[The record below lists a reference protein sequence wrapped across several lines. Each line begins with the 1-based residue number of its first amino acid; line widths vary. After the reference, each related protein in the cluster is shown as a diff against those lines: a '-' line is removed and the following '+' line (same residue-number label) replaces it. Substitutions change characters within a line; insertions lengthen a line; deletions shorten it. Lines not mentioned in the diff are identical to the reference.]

1 MYSKLNKSQKK
12 FNLKTNLTD
21 FKIMNNYIPNFFQF
35 LWEVPEL
42 TADIIKNCDINDI
55 KDTLAYLF
63 VNNFYQ
69 NILSNNYIENNL
81 LYLLTLLIKSEIE
94 NIKEID
100 EPEIFMGDDS
110 IVGYFMDELRKKNN
124 IKFFFKNS
132 ILDIISDLES
142 MSSLNFTLDISK
154 IINNFKQKNE
164 PEKNNKK
171 KDEKHK
177 QDSLKGNSDEL
188 RNETIIIPD
197 NIKSGVFIFSSKNSN
212 KKDEQKKFEKFA
224 EIYLRPMF
232 LSDLKKIISESS
244 TSNTN
249 NNAFLITIIGD
260 SKNENSYSNSK
271 LMEQIN
277 INNNIS
283 EKLKTIYLSNFYLI
297 IDLLNKFFSS
307 LEKDLLLLP
316 YPIKCFCKIISV
328 LISKKFPE
336 INIIQKN
343 RFISQFF
350 FKKLIKPILDNPGME
365 LLINNFIISGYTL
378 SNLNIINEVL
388 YKLFSGELFLDNN
401 NINSNIYTPFNWY
414 FIEKIPYIYKL
425 FDKINDM
432 ELPSFIDDLINDKL
446 EPNFSFDYFKV
457 NKDEIIL
464 HNSICF
470 NCRDL
475 QSLLTGLSKLKD
487 KVDITQYKNGNY
499 ILKTFE
505 KLTTGKNS
513 IVLDYPEKRNSSL
526 PIIKECRTFNP
537 KIMKKRFSF
546 CIKENKKKENEKEND
561 IKKDIDINNDNYYL
575 IQELKIHN
583 ENNEIFDFN
592 FDSNIYIN
600 NIKTKGESVGDDKNI
615 IIKIKNF
622 LNDLLC
628 GIEPLKKS
636 DFNQSNISNTYEILN
651 SIKSY
656 YRLYNNSE
664 EDTIPPEWYI
674 QSFLNMIK
682 TIPEEYT
689 KNDFEKLYDEIEEE
703 INSRLNNYNL
713 YILYECLNRLKYI
726 EKEKKYYDNYS
737 HILKDLELNEKVK
750 YIVEND
756 FIPIKISFTY
766 EDKNKI
772 FDIKKSKRKQE
783 DFKKNKSID
792 DKKSTNI
799 NHCYSIQSFI
809 ECFPDFSIF
818 QEKQDIDILELQKNL
833 SVPEKLKEYFFTI
846 IREHLTSQKI
856 IEDQNDLYQIEIK
869 IYDYVMS
876 KIHSKIFPKTDDED
890 DKLFHNIFMLSWTEP
905 KHFLKE
911 KSNYIFEIFLP
922 ETIKNLHSIENE
934 KSPRKKI
941 EFINSIF
948 KSISKVVKFNGGD
961 MALGVD
967 DQMPILSY
975 CFVKAQLNR
984 IFSNLK
990 FIQIYRNSLIE
1001 KGDEIF
1007 LIQLIAVC
1015 SFFKNISYKNYNDIS
1030 EEEFNKNCNQVMN
1043 AG

>member
-1 MYSKLNKSQKK
+1 
-12 FNLKTNLTD
+12 
-21 FKIMNNYIPNFFQF
+21 MNNYIPNFFQF

-42 TADIIKNCDINDI
+42 TADIINNCDINDV
-55 KDTLAYLF
+55 KDTLANLF

-81 LYLLTLLIKSEIE
+81 LYLLTLLIKYEIE
-94 NIKEID
+94 NIEEID
-100 EPEIFMGDDS
+100 EFEIFMEVDS
-110 IVGYFMDELRKKNN
+110 KVGYFMDELRKKNN
-124 IKFFFKNS
+124 IKCFFKNS
-132 ILDIISDLES
+132 LLDIISELES
-142 MSSLNFTLDISK
+142 MSSMNFTLDISE
-154 IINNFKQKNE
+154 ILNTFKQKNY

-171 KDEKHK
+171 K
-177 QDSLKGNSDEL
+177 QDSLKGHSDEL
-188 RNETIIIPD
+188 SNEPIIIPE
-197 NIKSGVFIFSSKNSN
+197 NIESSFFIFSQKNSN
-212 KKDEQKKFEKFA
+212 KNDEKKKFDKFA
-224 EIYLRPMF
+224 EKYFRPMI
-232 LSDLKKIISESS
+232 LSDLKRIISESD
-244 TSNTN
+244 TPNLN
-249 NNAFLITIIGD
+249 NNDFLITIINN
-260 SKNENSYSNSK
+260 SQNENSYSNSK

-277 INNNIS
+277 KNNNNS
-283 EKLKTIYLSNFYLI
+283 EKLKSIYLSNFYLI
-297 IDLLNKFFSS
+297 IDFLDKFFSS
-307 LEKDLLLLP
+307 LEKNLLLLP
-316 YPIKCFCKIISV
+316 YPVKCFCKIISV

-336 INIIQKN
+336 INIVQKN

-378 SNLNIINEVL
+378 SNLNIINEIL
-388 YKLFSGELFLDNN
+388 NKLFSSELFLDNN
-401 NINSNIYTPFNWY
+401 INNNIYTPFNWY
-414 FIEKIPYIYKL
+414 FIEKIPHIYKL
-425 FDKINDM
+425 FDKIIDI

-446 EPNFSFDYFKV
+446 DSNFSFDYFKL
-457 NKDEIIL
+457 NEDELII

-470 NCRDL
+470 NYRDL
-475 QSLLTGLSKLKD
+475 QSLLFGLSKLKE
-487 KVDITQYKNGNY
+487 KVDITKYKNGKF

-505 KLTTGKNS
+505 KLITGKNS
-513 IVLDYPEKRNSSL
+513 IALDYPEKRNCSL
-526 PIIKECRTFNP
+526 PIIKENQISNE
-537 KIMKKRFSF
+537 KIVKKRFSF
-546 CIKENKKKENEKEND
+546 YIRDNKRKEKEKEKEN
-561 IKKDIDINNDNYYL
+561 IMKKDMDINNDDYYL
-575 IQELKIHN
+575 IQELKLNN
-583 ENNEIFDFN
+583 ENKEIFDFN
-592 FDSNIYIN
+592 SDSNIYLYNKKTTN
-600 NIKTKGESVGDDKNI
+600 NPENNEKNI
-615 IIKIKNF
+615 IINTKKF
-622 LNDLLC
+622 LNDLLYN
-628 GIEPLKKS
+628 IEPLKKS
-636 DFNQSNISNTYEILN
+636 DFNQSNISNTYEILD
-651 SIKSY
+651 SIQNY
-656 YRLYNNSE
+656 YKLYNNTM

-682 TIPEEYT
+682 NIPEEYA
-689 KNDFEKLYDEIEEE
+689 KNDFEKLYDEMEEE
-703 INSRLNNYNL
+703 INSYLNNYNL

-726 EKEKKYYDNYS
+726 EKEINYYDNYS

-766 EDKNKI
+766 EGQNKI

-783 DFKKNKSID
+783 EFKKNKNTD
-792 DKKSTNI
+792 DKKSINI
-799 NHCYSIQSFI
+799 NHCHSIQSFI
-809 ECFPDFSIF
+809 ESFPDFSIF

-856 IEDQNDLYQIEIK
+856 IEDQNDLYQTEIK

-876 KIHSKIFPKTDDED
+876 KINSKIFPKTDDED

-905 KHFLKE
+905 KHFIKG

-934 KSPRKKI
+934 KSPRKKM

-948 KSISKVVKFNGGD
+948 KSISKVVQFNGGD

-1001 KGDEIF
+1001 KGNENF

-1030 EEEFNKNCNQVMN
+1030 EEEFNKNCNEVMN